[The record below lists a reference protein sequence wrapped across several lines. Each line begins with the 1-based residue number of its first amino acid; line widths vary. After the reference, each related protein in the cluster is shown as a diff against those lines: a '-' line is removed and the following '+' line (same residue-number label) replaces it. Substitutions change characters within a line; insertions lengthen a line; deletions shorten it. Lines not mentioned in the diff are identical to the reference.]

1 MNTGDDE
8 EITLDQHKFVLSSWG
23 EDPLMDDAKDDE
35 DQTESASQSHLQRR
49 PGINTLVTYI
59 YSTFRPGVWETPQPS
74 NSPNSTWFHAISLLL
89 YLLLHHRDPW
99 DVTGLDSVTN
109 SVRFTLITF

>member
-35 DQTESASQSHLQRR
+35 DQTESASQSHLQR
-49 PGINTLVTYI
+49 
-59 YSTFRPGVWETPQPS
+59 RPGVWETPQPS